1 MKKLIGLLLVTLVS
15 VALFGQKTK
24 LVSGSLGFMKDKHAV
39 YISFTY
45 DNTNVGKMTELDY
58 INKKV
63 IEKNNKYAG
72 EGDEWRE
79 QYMYTKTNVNEVYFK
94 HLFGIITKSKGL
106 VIAGTPEDALVNI
119 IVNVDFL
126 EPGFNAG
133 GFVSKAASVNVT
145 CKFID
150 QTTSNEVAL
159 VTITNASTDS
169 NVSDNYSVGLKL
181 KECYG
186 KCGKELAQL
195 VIAQSKL

>member
-1 MKKLIGLLLVTLVS
+1 MKKLIGLLLVTIIS
-15 VALFGQKTK
+15 VALYGQKTK
-24 LVSGSLGFMKDKHAV
+24 LVSGSLGFMKDKPAV
-39 YISFTY
+39 YITFTY

-58 INKKV
+58 VNKKV
-63 IEKNNKYAG
+63 IEKNNKKAG

-79 QYMYTKTNVNEVYFK
+79 LYMHTKTNVNEVYFK

-106 VIAGTPEDALVNI
+106 VIAGKPEDALVNI

-145 CKFID
+145 CRFID
-150 QTTSNEVAL
+150 QTTGQEVAM
-159 VTITNASTDS
+159 VTIINASTDS
-169 NVSDNYSVGLKL
+169 DVNDNYSVGSKL

-186 KCGKELAQL
+186 KSGKELAQM
-195 VIAQSKL
+195 IIKNANF